1 MRTFLGNE
9 TCRLVLPTLKVWLR
23 VKAWFE
29 GKGYSWVQVKG
40 QAFSCGRV
48 RGGAIEKCKSL

>member
-9 TCRLVLPTLKVWLR
+9 TCRLVRPTLKVWLR

-40 QAFSCGRV
+40 QGQGKIKMSRKTDLV
-48 RGGAIEKCKSL
+48 